1 MILIFVFLLEL
12 LLKMSLALNFG
23 HEHLPDI
30 CAVEI

>member
-12 LLKMSLALNFG
+12 LLKMSLALNLG